1 MYIVGTIRW
10 GVKTILQRGSGIMSY
25 ISVYK
30 IELEKDIM
38 VRLSGKEIRSDEHM
52 SYSRWYEESLSLW
65 KYATTAERNCSPTAL
80 GKAIAQGQDI
90 FIRGRNEINGCWI
103 ELELTG
109 NPDEKA
115 IILIVKDIHDH
126 IVMERKKR
134 RLEIYHFYRDR
145 IRQMRDKGF
154 YCGLLV
160 LDMDKGGELC
170 FAEKKI
176 KQYLI
181 DNENSEVFTR
191 IRKYITHPSL
201 GEAAEDSWSDG
212 VECQNINL
220 ENQGE
225 DRWIQLYGSTVATES
240 GRHFKYLMYMGM
252 SAGIINT
259 PNNNGKPG
267 DKQLVERSEGY
278 MFEWNIRDNML
289 ILGDNWDDKF
299 RVNPSDLHHKGIKQ
313 MEDYIWQDD
322 CPRMRKFFNSAL
334 YGEKQDNMLIRF
346 RTHKSENSYAWCSL
360 NLLSVLCDKEMPVY
374 VVGIVKDI
382 SRKLKYLSEKAL
394 EAYGG
399 SAENKVAAAREYVD
413 GILCEKRPDSV
424 HALLLIGME
433 KIIPEEDP
441 VGLDILTYQF
451 IETLTKMMYPRDRVW
466 IEDGKLLLFLNQIGN
481 RENARNKSN
490 RIAKVI
496 ERMTGYSMATDISM
510 ALYPEDGSTYEL
522 LFKFARNELWN
533 GNRVDRGMDEIK
545 EEMILGGDDGR
556 SLSVV
561 ADIVDEWYRMI
572 RVNNL
577 LEKKMRMTQA
587 QLMLSQIKPH
597 FIYNVL
603 ANIKSLIYND
613 PDRAETVLV
622 AFTRFL
628 RVQLD
633 AIGKDEM
640 ALFSENLSFAS
651 NYLEIEASRFPG
663 KFQTYYDIQY
673 QDFYMPHFILQPLVE
688 NAIKHGICKRSGV
701 GHITIHSR
709 LEGDEIVV
717 EVEDDGVGFNTAQ
730 SLEEE
735 RVGLENVRA
744 RISYLTHGSL
754 RITSVPGKGTVAS
767 VIMPKTV
774 KEKGVANEY

>member
-1 MYIVGTIRW
+1 
-10 GVKTILQRGSGIMSY
+10 MSF

-30 IELEKDIM
+30 IELEEDLM
-38 VRLSGKEIRSDEHM
+38 VCLSGREIRSDIHM
-52 SYSRWYEESLSLW
+52 PYSRWYEDYLSLW
-65 KYATTAERNCSPTAL
+65 KCTGIEGQDCSPAAL
-80 GKAIAQGQDI
+80 KDVIAQGQDI
-90 FIRGRNEINGCWI
+90 FIRERNEINGRWT
-103 ELELTG
+103 ELEVTG
-109 NPDEKA
+109 NSDESA
-115 IILIVKDIHDH
+115 VILIVKDIHDY
-126 IVMERKKR
+126 IVMERKRR
-134 RLEIYHFYRDR
+134 RLEVYHFYRNR

-154 YCGLLV
+154 YCGLVV

-170 FAEKKI
+170 FAEKSL

-181 DNENSEVFTR
+181 NNENNEVFNR
-191 IRKYITHPSL
+191 LRKYIACPSFK
-201 GEAAEDSWSDG
+201 EKAEDCWNDG
-212 VECQNINL
+212 VECQNVNL
-220 ENQGE
+220 GNQGE
-225 DRWIQLYGSTVATES
+225 DQWIQLYGSVIATES

-252 SAGIINT
+252 KMGIDLDAKGGEHEEN
-259 PNNNGKPG
+259 KH
-267 DKQLVERSEGY
+267 LVERSEGY
-278 MFEWNIRDNML
+278 MFEWNIRDNVL
-289 ILGDNWDDKF
+289 TLGDNWDEKF
-299 RVNPSDLHHKGIKQ
+299 RDNTPERHDKGIKR
-313 MEDYIWQDD
+313 MEEYIWQDD
-322 CPRMRKFFNSAL
+322 CSRLRRFFNSAL
-334 YGEKQDNMLIRF
+334 YGEKQDNTLIRF
-346 RTHKSENSYAWCSL
+346 RTHKSENGYAWCSL

-382 SRKLKYLSEKAL
+382 SQKLKCLSEKAM
-394 EAYGG
+394 EEYCG
-399 SAENKVAAAREYVD
+399 SPENKVVAAREYVD
-413 GILCEKRPDSV
+413 GILGEKEVDKV

-466 IEDGKLLLFLNQIGN
+466 IEDGKLLLFLDQIGS

-490 RIAKVI
+490 RMAKVI
-496 ERMTGYSMATDISM
+496 ERMTGCSMATDIGM
-510 ALYPEDGSTYEL
+510 ALYPEDGSTYEQ
-522 LFKFARNELWN
+522 LFKFARNELWS
-533 GNRVDRGMDEIK
+533 GTRLDRGMNEM
-545 EEMILGGDDGR
+545 EEHQISPGDDGR

-613 PDRAETVLV
+613 PDRAESVLV

-640 ALFSENLSFAS
+640 ALFSEILSFVS

-663 KFQTYYDIQY
+663 KFQTCYDIQY

-688 NAIKHGICKRSGV
+688 NAIKHGICKRSGE
-701 GHITIHSR
+701 GHITIRSR
-709 LEGDEIVV
+709 LEGEEIIV
-717 EVEDDGVGFNTAQ
+717 EVEDDGVGFSAEQ
-730 SLEEE
+730 PLEEE
-735 RVGLENVRA
+735 GGVGLENVRA

-754 RITSVPGKGTVAS
+754 RITSRSGKGTVAS

-774 KEKGVANEY
+774 EVKGVDNEY